1 MNGDYAREA
10 LMENDLQIRDILEFA
25 IAIETNGY
33 KFYTE
38 TAKKFSGLKTVQL
51 FHFLAEEEL
60 KHEHYFRSLMLQQPD
75 FTPSSTL
82 TDAYEIFRAD
92 FLNSFA
98 LANRDAFDQTIEAV
112 HSLQEAVAQ
121 AIQFEKDT
129 VVLYSSIRKHIDSRH
144 HEQLSLIINEELGH
158 IGRLLT
164 LRESMDFV
172 PDTEQ
177 YR

>member
-1 MNGDYAREA
+1 VEKTIHIKDV
-10 LMENDLQIRDILEFA
+10 LEFA

-38 TAKKFSGLKTVQL
+38 TAKKFSGLKTVQM

-75 FTPSSTL
+75 FIPSPTL
-82 TDAYEIFRAD
+82 TDAYPIFRED

-98 LANRDAFDQTIEAV
+98 FADRHTFDHTIETVDSFKDAIA
-112 HSLQEAVAQ
+112 H

-129 VVLYSSIRKHIDSRH
+129 VVLYSSIRKHIDPQY
-144 HEQLSLIINEELGH
+144 HEQLSTIINEELGH
-158 IGRLLT
+158 IGLLLT
-164 LRESMDFV
+164 LRESSDFV